1 MGFKPKPKNFSI
13 GGDIMPKTAS
23 LERVRKW
30 PKYVRIQRQRKV
42 LLQRLKKPA
51 AVNVFTQSADKN
63 LAKKLFGLCMRYRP
77 EEAAAKK
84 QRLKAAAEAVAA
96 GKTVEV
102 TKKPTVKFGFNHVTD
117 LIESKKARLVLIAN
131 DVDPLELVLWM
142 PTLCHTM
149 DVPFAIVK
157 GKSRLGRIVRQKT
170 ATCLALTAVN
180 QGDLQE
186 LNNLIKT
193 CRTEFNERL
202 QELRKR
208 GGMQLGIRALHRNQ
222 AIEKAREA
230 EERKRKAQ

>member
-1 MGFKPKPKNFSI
+1 
-13 GGDIMPKTAS
+13 MPKTAS

-30 PKYVRIQRQRKV
+30 PKYIRIQRQRKL
-42 LLQRLKKPA
+42 LLQRLKCPA
-51 AVNVFTQSADKN
+51 AVNVFSAAADKN

-84 QRLKAAAEAVAA
+84 VRMKAAAEAMAA
-96 GKTVEV
+96 GKAVEV
-102 TKKPTVKFGFNHVTD
+102 VKKPTVKFGFNHVTD
-117 LIESKKARLVLIAN
+117 LIESKKARLVIIAN
-131 DVDPLELVLWM
+131 DVDPLEVVLWM
-142 PTLCHTM
+142 PTLCAHM

-157 GKSRLGRIVRQKT
+157 GKARLGRIVRMKN
-170 ATCLALTAVN
+170 ATCLALTGVN

-186 LNNLIKT
+186 LNNLTKM

-202 QELRKR
+202 GELRKK
-208 GGMQLGIRALHRNQ
+208 GPMQLGIRALHRNQ